1 MRRFLLGI
9 LVFLGF
15 SLSLNGETYV
25 VCVGIS
31 GYAHPKVK
39 DLRLP
44 EKDAKDVAAF
54 YKLATD
60 KVITVTG
67 KYATKA
73 QILKCLNS
81 QFSRAGEKDRIIFY
95 FSGHGYP
102 GGFCPYDMTRLDEGL
117 SYQEVISIMNQ
128 SNAKAKLIFADA
140 CNSGAI
146 RHSER
151 QAARPQTGNVL
162 LFLSSRGNELSIESR
177 LDDNGFFTKYLLRGL
192 KGGADTDRNLSITA
206 KVLFLFVSEGVKIRS
221 KDKQHPVMWGN
232 FDDNLSIVEYK
243 KR

>member
-1 MRRFLLGI
+1 MIRFFLGI
-9 LVFLGF
+9 LVLLGF
-15 SLSLNGETYV
+15 SLSLKGETYV

-31 GYAHPKVK
+31 RYADPKVK

-44 EKDAKDVAAF
+44 EKDAKDIADF

-60 KVITVTG
+60 NVIIVTG

-73 QILKCLNS
+73 QILKCLKS
-81 QFSRAGEKDRIIFY
+81 QFSRAGENDRIIFY

-102 GGFCPYDMTRLDEGL
+102 GGFCPYEMTRLEEGL
-117 SYQEVISIMNQ
+117 SYLEVISIMNK
-128 SNAKAKLIFADA
+128 SKAKGKFIFADA

-146 RHSER
+146 RQNKNQTS
-151 QAARPQTGNVL
+151 RPQTGNVL
-162 LFLSSRGNELSIESR
+162 LFLSSRGNEFSIESR
-177 LDDNGFFTKYLLRGL
+177 FDDNGFFTQYLLRGL
-192 KGGADTDRNLSITA
+192 KGGADSDRNLSITA
-206 KVLFLFVSEGVKIRS
+206 KELFLFVSKGVKNRS

-243 KR
+243 KK